1 MVMRYHHFLGIG
13 HTYSNAFRPNH
24 SSPRSTPAQENIGT
38 HEDNQNQDQEMSD
51 LLPVSLIRTGE
62 SEEFSDTDSI
72 NTIDNGWE
80 GWDGEGE
87 EDDDIGGHESDVD
100 LIDMDDMYGSWRQ
113 DGMDLFRGK
122 CRVCTG
128 MWFLKILVTTIVNVF
143 EQHAPD

>member
-100 LIDMDDMYGSWRQ
+100 LIDMDDMYGS
-113 DGMDLFRGK
+113 
-122 CRVCTG
+122 
-128 MWFLKILVTTIVNVF
+128 
-143 EQHAPD
+143 